1 VVLGAVQQEQQ
12 LLWPTEE
19 TDAQAAV
26 AAHDNSQL
34 CQAAAAAAGRPTTAV
49 VHSVLA
55 AAATP
60 DDGVDTRLAA
70 IREKNSTF
78 DHSADLDIVEA
89 DDNESVLD
97 CPDSP
102 CGALTAVAAG
112 ASVLR
117 EACGENSSDT
127 AAVAAGG
134 LGRQAAAMVLN
145 LDDLTQCTPE
155 VLEIE
160 LESMDVEQLLSL
172 KHVLFDAA
180 GGL

>member
-1 VVLGAVQQEQQ
+1 L
-12 LLWPTEE
+12 
-19 TDAQAAV
+19 
-26 AAHDNSQL
+26 
-34 CQAAAAAAGRPTTAV
+34 
-49 VHSVLA
+49 HSVLA

-89 DDNESVLD
+89 DDNESTLD
-97 CPDSP
+97 CSDSP
-102 CGALTAVAAG
+102 CAVLSPTAG
-112 ASVLR
+112 TSVLR
-117 EACGENSSDT
+117 EAGGVTSSDT
-127 AAVAAGG
+127 AAVTAGA

-160 LESMDVEQLLSL
+160 LESMDVGQLLSL
-172 KHVLFDAA
+172 KHVLFGAA